1 MSMCVRYAGD
11 SYTYLLDSVAT
22 DHGRA
27 PAGVEASAMTRYY
40 AAHGTPPG
48 TWLGAGL
55 AGLNDGA
62 GLGVGSFVT
71 PVQMERLFARGEDPT
86 TGSRLGQSAAPLRRR
101 RRARW
106 RGSTAPS
113 PSPSP

>member
-27 PAGVEASAMTRYY
+27 PAGVEASAMT
-40 AAHGTPPG
+40 HGTPPG

-55 AGLNDGA
+55 AALNGGA
-62 GLGVGSFVT
+62 GLAVGSFVT
-71 PVQMERLFARGEDPT
+71 PVQMERLFARAEDPPPAR
-86 TGSRLGQSAAPLRRR
+86 SSAAPPLTPRVEETVVSQEQPV
-101 RRARW
+101 RAQLDRN
-106 RGSTAPS
+106 RHT
-113 PSPSP
+113 